1 MDRRQFTKSIFLSA
15 AAMKLAPAFSENFAA
30 RPLGAQLWTIREP
43 MKKDLPGS
51 LKKLADLGYNEIELF
66 GYNGSF
72 WGHSA
77 KDFGQICSDVGL
89 TIISSHYDTGR
100 TDHAMGTLV
109 NGWDQAVADA
119 ASLKIKYMIC
129 AWLVPEERVSMDLY
143 KQLADMLNKA
153 GETCKKANIQF
164 GYHSHNFEFPSLN
177 GIVPYDYLLEHTDP
191 NLVKMEADLYWIIKA
206 KQDPVKYFNKY
217 PGRFPLWHV
226 KDMEKGTEDFTEVGQ
241 GTIDF
246 DRIFAARKTAGL
258 KYWFV
263 EQDECKHDPF
273 ESLAISRDYLRKK
286 NY

>member
-1 MDRRQFTKSIFLSA
+1 MDRRQFTKSIFFTA
-15 AAMKLAPAFSENFAA
+15 AGMKWAPSFSNHFAA
-30 RPLGAQLWTIREP
+30 KPLGAQLWTIREP
-43 MKKDLPGS
+43 IKKDLPGS
-51 LKKLADLGYNEIELF
+51 LKKLAGLGYNEIELF

-72 WGHSA
+72 FGHSA
-77 KDFGQICSDVGL
+77 KDFGKMCNDAGL

-100 TDHAMGTLV
+100 IDHAKGTLV
-109 NGWDQAVADA
+109 NGWDQAVEDA

-129 AWLVPEERVSMDLY
+129 AWLLPEERVNMNLY
-143 KQLADMLNKA
+143 KELAGMLNTA
-153 GETCKKANIQF
+153 GETCKKAHIQF

-177 GIVPYDYLLEHTDP
+177 GIVPYDYLIENTDP
-191 NLVKMEADLYWIIKA
+191 NLVKMEADLYWFIKA

-258 KYWFV
+258 QYWFV

-273 ESLAISRDYLRKK
+273 ESLAISRDYLVKK

>member
-51 LKKLADLGYNEIELF
+51 LKKLADLVYNEIELF

-109 NGWDQAVADA
+109 NGWD
-119 ASLKIKYMIC
+119 
-129 AWLVPEERVSMDLY
+129 
-143 KQLADMLNKA
+143 
-153 GETCKKANIQF
+153 
-164 GYHSHNFEFPSLN
+164 
-177 GIVPYDYLLEHTDP
+177 
-191 NLVKMEADLYWIIKA
+191 
-206 KQDPVKYFNKY
+206 
-217 PGRFPLWHV
+217 
-226 KDMEKGTEDFTEVGQ
+226 
-241 GTIDF
+241 
-246 DRIFAARKTAGL
+246 
-258 KYWFV
+258 
-263 EQDECKHDPF
+263 
-273 ESLAISRDYLRKK
+273 
-286 NY
+286 